1 MKLTEDFFSRDALDV
16 APDLVGK
23 ILVRRLPDGTELRER
38 IAVFGIAHPFW
49 K

>member
-1 MKLTEDFFSRDALDV
+1 MKRLDAAFFHRDCLEV

-38 IAVFGIAHPFW
+38 IAETEAMSLTS
-49 K
+49 